1 MSTMTPDANSILM
14 SGGGAFASFK
24 EHGDTITGTVTQ
36 VGDPYQVREWNQATM
51 RSDGPPKFT
60 KAGKPVYAFHVS
72 LATDERDQFNPDDD
86 GERTI
91 DVNSWRM
98 QDALRAAIK
107 AAGAPGLELGAQV
120 TLTYTRDET
129 PGDNRS
135 GKHYVAQ
142 YVRPANV
149 ALMGTGQPTPAAAP
163 APAPVV
169 QATPPVAA
177 PAPVVTAPAPAP
189 AAAPSAGDMAKQLIA
204 VGLDDAQIAA
214 TTGLEVAVIVALRAA
229 A

>member
-36 VGDPYQVREWNQATM
+36 VGEPYQVREWNQATS

-107 AAGAPGLELGAQV
+107 GAGAPGLEIGAQV
-120 TLTYTRDET
+120 TLTYTKDEVQ
-129 PGDNRS
+129 GDSRS
-135 GKHYVAQ
+135 GKHYAAQ

-149 ALMGTGQPTPAAAP
+149 ALMGGGQPAAAP
-163 APAPVV
+163 APAPAPVV
-169 QATPPVAA
+169 QQAPAPAA
-177 PAPVVTAPAPAP
+177 PAPVAVAAPAP
-189 AAAPSAGDMAKQLIA
+189 AAAATQSPADLAKQLIG
-204 VGLDDAQIAA
+204 VGLDDTAIAA
-214 TTGLEVAVIVALRAA
+214 ATQLDPAVVAAIRAA
-229 A
+229 